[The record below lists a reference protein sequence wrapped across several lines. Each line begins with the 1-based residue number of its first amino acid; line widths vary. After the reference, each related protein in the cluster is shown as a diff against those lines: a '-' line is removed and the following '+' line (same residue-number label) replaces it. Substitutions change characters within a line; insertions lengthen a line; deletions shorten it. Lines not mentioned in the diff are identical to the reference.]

1 MNLNLERRNTVRKKR
16 SMRVRKKLRG
26 TAERPRLSV
35 FKSLTHIGVQMI
47 DDVNGLT
54 LASYS
59 TLAKELK
66 GKKRTKETARLVG
79 QKIAEI
85 AKEKK
90 IESIIFDRGRF
101 KYHGIIAELANAA
114 RENGI
119 KF

>member
-1 MNLNLERRNTVRKKR
+1 MNLNLERRNTIRKKR
-16 SMRVRKKLRG
+16 SMRVRKKVRG
-26 TAERPRLSV
+26 NGSRPRLSV
-35 FKSLTHIGVQMI
+35 FKSLSHLSVQII
-47 DDVNGLT
+47 DDEKGVT

-59 TLAKELK
+59 TL
-66 GKKRTKETARLVG
+66 GKKGNQRTKETARLVG
-79 QKIAEI
+79 EKIAEI
-85 AKEKK
+85 AKEKN

>member
-1 MNLNLERRNTVRKKR
+1 MHLNLEKRNTVRKKR
-16 SMRVRKKLRG
+16 MMRVRKKLRG

-35 FKSLTHIGVQMI
+35 FKSLSHISVQLI
-47 DDVNGLT
+47 DDEKGVT

-59 TLAKELK
+59 THAKELE
-66 GKKRTKETARLVG
+66 GKKKSKESARLIG
-79 QKIAEI
+79 EKIASV

-90 IESIIFDRGRF
+90 IDQCVFDRGCL

-114 RENGI
+114 REKGI

>member
-1 MNLNLERRNTVRKKR
+1 
-16 SMRVRKKLRG
+16 
-26 TAERPRLSV
+26 
-35 FKSLTHIGVQMI
+35 MI
-47 DDVNGLT
+47 DDENGLT

>member
-47 DDVNGLT
+47 DDENGLT

>member
-26 TAERPRLSV
+26 TSERPRLSV

-47 DDVNGLT
+47 DDENGLT